1 MHPRLTDVLEL
12 LEEIAPSRLAEAWDN
27 PGLQVGSYSQEIR
40 KVFLAL
46 DPTLRTLRRAQDRD
60 AQLLV
65 THHPLILKPLSRV
78 DINIY
83 PGEVIFEA
91 VRGEISVVSAHTNLD
106 VARGGI
112 NDILAGLLDLRDVT
126 VLEEREGEYGVE
138 LGRIGDLPEPAGLS
152 VVVERVKGIL
162 GSRNVNVAGKAV
174 DRIRRLA
181 VVGGSG
187 GGLVSLAF
195 DRGADLLLTGDVS
208 YHQALEAE
216 FLGIAML
223 DAGHFS
229 TEKTAFRVFGKDLG
243 KRFQA
248 EGWEVD
254 LEIDESETDPLY
266 PDNRPPTYDLF
277 TPLNRL
283 PSGCPTGVT
292 TAPCLP
298 PTD

>member
-27 PGLQVGSYSQEIR
+27 SGLQVGSYSQEIR

-91 VRGEISVVSAHTNLD
+91 VRGEISVVSA
-106 VARGGI
+106 
-112 NDILAGLLDLRDVT
+112 
-126 VLEEREGEYGVE
+126 
-138 LGRIGDLPEPAGLS
+138 
-152 VVVERVKGIL
+152 
-162 GSRNVNVAGKAV
+162 
-174 DRIRRLA
+174 
-181 VVGGSG
+181 
-187 GGLVSLAF
+187 
-195 DRGADLLLTGDVS
+195 
-208 YHQALEAE
+208 
-216 FLGIAML
+216 
-223 DAGHFS
+223 
-229 TEKTAFRVFGKDLG
+229 
-243 KRFQA
+243 
-248 EGWEVD
+248 
-254 LEIDESETDPLY
+254 
-266 PDNRPPTYDLF
+266 DLF

-298 PTD
+298 STV

>member
-1 MHPRLTDVLEL
+1 MHPRLRDILEL
-12 LEEIAPSRLAEAWDN
+12 LEEIAPSRLAAVWDN

-112 NDILAGLLDLRDVT
+112 NDILAGLLDLRDVA
-126 VLEEREGEYGVE
+126 VLEEREGEYGVG
-138 LGRIGDLPEPAGLS
+138 LGRIGDLPEPAGLL

-162 GSRNVNVAGKAV
+162 GSRNVNVAGKGG

-187 GGLVSLAF
+187 GSLVSLAF

-208 YHQALEAE
+208 YHHALEAE
-216 FLGIAML
+216 SLGIALL

-243 KRFQA
+243 ERFQA
-248 EGWEVD
+248 EGWEVEPGPFRVFNWGD
-254 LEIDESETDPLY
+254 HCPLPTVYCLEV
-266 PDNRPPTYDLF
+266 R
-277 TPLNRL
+277 
-283 PSGCPTGVT
+283 
-292 TAPCLP
+292 
-298 PTD
+298 